1 MVPCSKGARG
11 LGGNAFDTLEAC
23 DLKASRAYT
32 KGDWVPRDSPLIS
45 EDVGE
50 PIWGRFHDMFNSE
63 LEASNASCRA
73 AMASWI
79 WRPLACTL
87 RDFDAEDFLDQLRD
101 KHVLLVGDSVTRQ
114 WHGALRALLGNR
126 TVMPA
131 VTNSLQMAGLHA
143 KGTGKKETLSKP
155 PSQCTQSCRHDV
167 CARVSWP
174 PQVMVRKN
182 WLCCNAPCDRHEC
195 CRTIRQYY
203 APRTNTTFTLHE
215 SETLVDLQAATLVA
229 NRRLPDLPAD
239 CLLRLNKYE
248 EEEATNE
255 EAVLKCRQAPWNH
268 HLPSVDVL
276 ILNTGHHIHKHGD
289 VQFGRYADMVDVV
302 LDDVAAHIR
311 SEALFIYRTT
321 NHGFYW
327 VPRKSDC
334 DALRCR
340 GPRRR
345 VVSNATLTQ
354 DTFNWDG
361 PARNEYHWS
370 MKLAQHPTLA
380 PRATVL
386 DILPSSDWRQD
397 AVSSDCRNICS
408 VFLLIIIS
416 VGDFTLGSCGSCG
429 FLWRDQHHH
438 GGRLSG
444 VIQRRASPSP
454 CSLGS
459 GVAELASSQRNP
471 HEFVRVRGAA

>member
-1 MVPCSKGARG
+1 MLLQRAGWSVGLRVDPRAVCLILCFISPTRVSTVPCSKEIRG
-11 LGGNAFDTLEAC
+11 LGENAVDELEAC
-23 DLKASRAYT
+23 DLKATRAYT
-32 KGDWVPRDSPLIS
+32 KGDWVPRASPLIS

-63 LEASNASCRA
+63 WEPTNASCRA

-79 WRPLACTL
+79 WRPLTCTL
-87 RDFDAEDFLDQLRD
+87 RDFDAEDFLHQLRD
-101 KHVLLVGDSVTRQ
+101 KHILFVGDSVTRQ

-131 VTNSLQMAGLHA
+131 GTNSLQMAGFHERGA
-143 KGTGKKETLSKP
+143 GQGAEKKEKPYKP
-155 PSQCTQSCRHDV
+155 PAQCTQSCRRGV

-174 PQVMVRKN
+174 PRVMVREN
-182 WLCCNAPCDRHEC
+182 WLCCNAPCDLHEC

-229 NRRLPDLPAD
+229 NRRLPDVPVD
-239 CLLRLNKYE
+239 CLLRLKNNA
-248 EEEATNE
+248 EEATNE

-276 ILNTGHHIHKHGD
+276 IINTGHHIHKHGD
-289 VQFGRYADMVDVV
+289 VQFGRYADMVDAV
-302 LDDVAAHIR
+302 LDDVAAYLP

-361 PARNEYHWS
+361 PARSEHHWA
-370 MKLAQHPTLA
+370 MKLAQRPTLA
-380 PRATVL
+380 YRATVL

-397 AVSSDCRNICS
+397 AVSSDCRNIFS
-408 VFLLIIIS
+408 VFFFLIDNA
-416 VGDFTLGSCGSCG
+416 G
-429 FLWRDQHHH
+429 
-438 GGRLSG
+438 
-444 VIQRRASPSP
+444 
-454 CSLGS
+454 
-459 GVAELASSQRNP
+459 
-471 HEFVRVRGAA
+471 